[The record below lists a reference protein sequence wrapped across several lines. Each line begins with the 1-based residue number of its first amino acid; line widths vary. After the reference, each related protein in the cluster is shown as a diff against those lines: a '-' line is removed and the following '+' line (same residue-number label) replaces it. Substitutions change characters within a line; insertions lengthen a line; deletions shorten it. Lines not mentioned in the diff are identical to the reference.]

1 MGTYED
7 VRHGSPPHAG
17 AGVIESATPLA

>member
-17 AGVIESATPLA
+17 EGVIGSATPLA